1 MLFSDLHA
9 RIGQVGAICVIVC
22 LLALSSLGCN
32 AAAPTP
38 EPITISFLPPVFGQE
53 YYEALVKEFNKEYP
67 YITVEFVSPGTDDA
81 DVFVSSP
88 FALRELLAQDSI
100 VSLDLFIEQDAS
112 FDLTDFYPGT
122 VGLFSAEGKT
132 WAIPS
137 GVTVAAMFYN
147 RDLFDQYNVPYPEI
161 GWTWDD
167 FLDRALALRDPGAD
181 VFGYAPMDRVLDP
194 LAFIYQHGGRIFDDL
209 QAPTRTTFDD
219 PLTIEALEWYA
230 RLFHEHNVAP
240 TPKQVSGQPFG
251 GSARGGVYL
260 NKVGMWIAWL
270 AERGGGGGAQTDWPG
285 EWKMRWGVVPLPRD
299 THLVAP
305 TFAQGYFISSQ
316 AANPDACWQWVS
328 FLSAQIPFGLTPAR
342 KSLTEADAYEQQV
355 GSDVAAV
362 ARASLE
368 STMMFSPRLLEF
380 GGALGN
386 LGRALDAIV
395 DGRST
400 PEEAMIQAQ
409 RQSIQ

>member
-1 MLFSDLHA
+1 MFLSDLNTRNGRTA
-9 RIGQVGAICVIVC
+9 TVCVTVC
-22 LLALSSLGCN
+22 LLGLLLPGC
-32 AAAPTP
+32 AAVAPTP
-38 EPITISFLPPVFGQE
+38 EPITITFAHPTFGQE
-53 YYEALVKEFNKEYP
+53 YYEALVEEFGKEYP
-67 YITVEFVSPGTDDA
+67 HITVESVPPETDDA

-88 FALRELLAQDSI
+88 FALEELRTEDSI
-100 VSLDLFIEQDAS
+100 VSLDLFIEQDPS
-112 FDLTDFYPGT
+112 FDLADFYPGT
-122 VGLFSAEGKT
+122 VGLFTTEGKT

-137 GVTVAAMFYN
+137 GVVVAAMFYN

-181 VFGYAPMDRVLDP
+181 VFGYAPMDGFLEP

-209 QAPTRTTFDD
+209 QAPTLTTFDD

-240 TPKQVSGQPFG
+240 TSRQLSGQPFS
-251 GSARGGVYL
+251 GSAQAGVYL

-270 AERGGGGGAQTDWPG
+270 SERGGGGGAQTDWPA

-299 THLVAP
+299 AYLAAP

-316 AANPDACWQWVS
+316 AARPDTCWQWVS
-328 FLSAQIPFGLTPAR
+328 FLSTRIPFGLTPAR
-342 KSLTEADAYEQQV
+342 KSLAEADAYEQQV

-368 STMMFSPRLLEF
+368 STVMFSPRLLEF
-380 GGALGN
+380 GAALGN
-386 LGRALDAIV
+386 LGRALDAIM

-409 RQSIQ
+409 QQSVR